1 MTGMNKLKYFL
12 NKYRERALQSPNFG
26 TAAFWIAAFT
36 TGVVSVGY
44 SLAFRWGDDLFRR
57 WTGLHRPLVW
67 ILPPVGFLASWLL
80 VRRISPEAGG
90 SGIPQVL
97 AANDLN
103 HKSHRAFVNR
113 MLSLKVAGVKIASS
127 LVCLAGGGA
136 IGREGPTVQI
146 SASVFQVF
154 RRLSRRVHPAHDSQ
168 PWIVAGAAA
177 GLASAFNTPLGGLV
191 YAIEE
196 LGMTHFQKMRVHL
209 FSAVIIA
216 GLVSQWLHGN
226 YLYLGFPKL
235 NPAGFSFL
243 PLGVAVGVAGGLLG
257 AVFGKIL
264 SWLVRKTA
272 MIRKFSTAML
282 LALAGGLAL
291 SGLTFLDQ
299 RAAGSGKEIIMD
311 LLFHGHTAGWPLV
324 LLRFVSTLVTYVSGV
339 AGGIFAPSLAIG
351 AALGSVLARIFHSSN
366 ANLMILLGMIGF
378 LTGVTRTPFT
388 SFVLV
393 LEMTDRHSAI
403 FPMMLAAIAASS
415 TAHFVDPRSFYEVMR
430 ERFAG
435 MAETAGEPPPADQKE
450 PSGNNAGKG

>member
-1 MTGMNKLKYFL
+1 MLV
-12 NKYRERALQSPNFG
+12 R
-26 TAAFWIAAFT
+26 WIA
-36 TGVVSVGY
+36 
-44 SLAFRWGDDLFRR
+44 
-57 WTGLHRPLVW
+57 
-67 ILPPVGFLASWLL
+67 
-80 VRRISPEAGG
+80 PEAGG

-103 HKSHRAFVNR
+103 QKHHRSFVNR
-113 MLSLKVAGVKIASS
+113 ILSLKVTVVKIVSS
-127 LVCLAGGGA
+127 LVCLIGGGA

-146 SASVFQVF
+146 SASIFQFF
-154 RRLSRRVHPAHDSQ
+154 RRFSRKIHPTHDAQ

-196 LGMTHFQKMRVHL
+196 LGVTHFQKLRIHL

-226 YLYLGFPKL
+226 YLYLGFPQL
-235 NPAGFSFL
+235 NSAGFSFL
-243 PLGVAVGVAGGLLG
+243 PMAIMVGVASGLLG

-264 SWLVRKTA
+264 SYLVQKTA
-272 MIRKFSTAML
+272 MIKKVSMAML
-282 LALAGGLAL
+282 LALGCGVVL

-299 RAAGSGKEIIMD
+299 RAAGSGKEVIMD
-311 LLFHGHTAGWPLV
+311 LLFHGQTAGLMLV
-324 LLRFVSTLVTYVSGV
+324 LLRFVSTLATYVSGV

-351 AALGSVLARIFHSSN
+351 AALGSAMAQIFHDPN
-366 ANLMILLGMIGF
+366 GNLMMMLGMIGF

-403 FPMMLAAIAASS
+403 FPMMLAAIGASA
-415 TAHFVDPRSFYEVMR
+415 TAHFIDPRSFYEIMR
-430 ERFAG
+430 ERFVLLAEKEKSPVSPQNESFENTPGLG
-435 MAETAGEPPPADQKE
+435 MN
-450 PSGNNAGKG
+450 S